1 MNEDTN
7 SSKKINYLKKYFN
20 LNHVGLADK
29 LQMASQTL
37 YNVKNNKFEKPSIEF
52 LTKLESNLG
61 VSKEWFLDETD
72 TIPIDFKK
80 NSETPLLWEDLKK
93 QYEKR
98 ISELEFI
105 ANLFKAE
112 KIADPRY
119 ANFLQ
124 PNTEKGRV
132 LPHPAMVTGATCGVV
147 ANF

>member
-1 MNEDTN
+1 METN
-7 SSKKINYLKKYFN
+7 SKKKIEILRKHFN
-20 LNHVGLADK
+20 LNNGDLSK
-29 LQMASQTL
+29 RLQITTATL
-37 YNVKNNKFEKPSIEF
+37 YNVMNEKYGKPSIEF

-61 VSKEWFLDETD
+61 ISKEWFLDETD
-72 TIPIDFKK
+72 SIPFDFKK
-80 NSETPLLWEDLKK
+80 NNEVPMLWEDLKK

-132 LPHPAMVTGATCGVV
+132 MPHPSLGAGATCGVV

>member
-1 MNEDTN
+1 
-7 SSKKINYLKKYFN
+7 
-20 LNHVGLADK
+20 
-29 LQMASQTL
+29 
-37 YNVKNNKFEKPSIEF
+37 
-52 LTKLESNLG
+52 LEGSLG
-61 VSKEWFLDETD
+61 VNRNWFVGKSEVMFLNPPPSNGLSAT
-72 TIPIDFKK
+72 PI
-80 NSETPLLWEDLKK
+80 LWEDLKS

-105 ANLFKAE
+105 ANLYRAE

-132 LPHPAMVTGATCGVV
+132 LPHPAMETGATCGVV